1 MSKTTKQTNKFVT
14 AVLAEL
20 NKSEQDK
27 QLEKVQEFVETSK
40 IDCEV
45 QLGLLKTGE
54 LPKAQQQ
61 LKKAK
66 NALTQAEKTYEKVR
80 FSLAHSFEQYVQN
93 RENAL
98 DNVDYA
104 KQGVANAEQSIKEL
118 EFQVATYE
126 AILEDLS

>member
-1 MSKTTKQTNKFVT
+1 
-14 AVLAEL
+14 
-20 NKSEQDK
+20 
-27 QLEKVQEFVETSK
+27 
-40 IDCEV
+40 
-45 QLGLLKTGE
+45 LLKTGE

-80 FSLAHSFEQYVQN
+80 FSLAYSFEQYVQN